1 MLRRL
6 LRAIKNLLGIRRVE
20 RDLSDEVASYEELL
34 AAEQA
39 ASGLEPEAA
48 RRAARL
54 ELGSA
59 DAVKEEVRDVRAGA
73 LIEQLVRDVRYA
85 FRTLGRSKGFTAF
98 TVLTFAVAIG
108 GLTVIVSLVNALLL
122 KPLPYP
128 ESNRLVMVLETGTG
142 RAVGARGH
150 TSAAPNYFDWQR
162 QNSVFERMALYE
174 YHGYNLAGGGEPEQ
188 VGGIRVTGGVFDVLG
203 VAPMLGRGLVPA
215 DDAERSPR
223 VVVLSHRLWQRRFGA
238 DSSLVGRTIPINGQ
252 AWQVVGVM
260 PPGFAFPSQWQ
271 QLWVPIRLNAEDQ
284 SRDSH
289 SFLAI
294 ARLKD
299 GMSLAA
305 ARIELRTIGDRLA
318 AEYPASN
325 TGETANVFPMR
336 DLWVEDLE
344 QTLRTLLIAVALVLL
359 IASSN
364 IASLLV
370 ARDIARR
377 REIAARMAL
386 GGSRGRIVRQLVSE
400 SLVLSLGGAAVGLGL
415 AAFGIKALVALLP
428 PGLRNVPFRD
438 LASVS
443 LDASVFGVAV
453 LAAVVVGI
461 VAGLA
466 PALTTL
472 PAEPAEILRESG
484 ARSATS
490 RRGGRLK
497 SILVGVEVAL
507 AVVVLVSAG
516 LLIASI
522 RKLHRVAPGLDPTN
536 VIAQEIVLPQPD
548 FYGPATRV
556 TFCGDMA
563 REVGAVPGVVA
574 VSAVSHLP
582 LTGAN
587 AGRSFVVEGAPDPGP
602 ADLPSASYGVVC
614 PGYFKTMGIPLRA
627 GRDFAETDRATASPV
642 VIINDRLAARW
653 FPNQDPIGRRIKL
666 GRFDA
671 PLPWI
676 TIVGVVGDVHHE
688 WLHQAPEPYLYAP
701 YQQAAWPQM
710 VVTVRSAGNPLGLVR
725 PVREALAR
733 AVPGEAIGGART
745 MEQVLDGS
753 LGHLRFPMV
762 LFSLFAAM
770 ALALAALGCFGV
782 ASQAVV
788 QRRRELGIR
797 IALGARAVQVYR
809 MVVGQAMLPVLCGLA
824 AGIAGA
830 LAFTKVLGGLLYEI
844 TPTDPV
850 ILMLGSA
857 VLGVAT
863 ILACLLPAR
872 RASQVDPAT
881 VLREE

>member
-1 MLRRL
+1 LRRF
-6 LRAIKNLLGIRRVE
+6 LRAIRNLLGIRRVE

-39 ASGLEPEAA
+39 AAGLEPEAA
-48 RRAARL
+48 RRAAHL

-73 LIEQLVRDVRYA
+73 LIEQLLRDVRYA

-108 GLTVIVSLVNALLL
+108 GLTVIFSLVNALLL

-174 YHGYNLAGGGEPEQ
+174 YNGYNLAEGGEPEQ
-188 VGGIRVTGGVFDVLG
+188 VGGIRVTGGVFDVLR
-203 VAPMLGRGLVPA
+203 VAPMLGRGLIPA
-215 DDAERSPR
+215 DDEEGSPR

-238 DSSLVGRTIPINGQ
+238 DSSLVGRNILINRE

-271 QLWVPIRLNAEDQ
+271 QLWVPIGLNAEDQ
-284 SRDSH
+284 GRGAH
-289 SFLAI
+289 SFWAI

-299 GMSLAA
+299 GAGLEA
-305 ARIELRTIGDRLA
+305 ARAELRTIGDRLA
-318 AEYPASN
+318 AEYPATN
-325 TGETANVFPMR
+325 TGETVNVFPMR
-336 DLWVEDLE
+336 ELWMGDVKE
-344 QTLRTLLIAVALVLL
+344 TLRTLLIAVGLVLL
-359 IASSN
+359 IVCAN

-370 ARDIARR
+370 ARNTARR

-400 SLVLSLGGAAVGLGL
+400 SLVLSLGGAVVGLGL
-415 AAFGIKALVALLP
+415 AAFGVKALLALLP

-438 LASVS
+438 LSSVS
-443 LDASVFGVAV
+443 LDASVFAVAV
-453 LAAVVVGI
+453 LAAVVVGV

-497 SILVGVEVAL
+497 SVLVGVEVAL

-548 FYGPATRV
+548 FYGPAARI
-556 TFCGDMA
+556 TFCADVA
-563 REVGAVPGVVA
+563 REVRAVPGVVS
-574 VSAVSHLP
+574 VSAVSHRP
-582 LTGAN
+582 LSGAN
-587 AGRSFVVEGAPDPGP
+587 AGRSFVLEGAPDPGP
-602 ADLPSASYGVVC
+602 ADLPVASYGVVC
-614 PGYFKTMGIPLRA
+614 PGYFTTMGIPFHS
-627 GRDFAETDRATASPV
+627 GRDFGEADRATAPPV
-642 VIINDRLAARW
+642 VVINQQLAERW
-653 FPNQDPIGRRIKL
+653 FPSQDPVGRRIKL
-666 GRFDA
+666 GRFDS
-671 PLPWI
+671 PGPWI
-676 TIVGVVGDVHHE
+676 TIIGVTGDVRHGG
-688 WLHQAPEPYLYAP
+688 LQQAPEPYLYAP

-710 VVTVRSAGNPLGLVR
+710 SVMVRAATNPLGLVR

-733 AVPGEAIGGART
+733 AVPGEAIGGAQT
-745 MEQVLDGS
+745 MEEVLDGS

-830 LAFTKVLGGLLYEI
+830 VAFTRVLQGLLYEI
-844 TPTDPV
+844 TPTDPA

-857 VLGVAT
+857 VLAVAT
-863 ILACLLPAR
+863 ILACLLPAH
-872 RASQVDPAT
+872 RASRVDPAT